1 MILLTCQPQLGRASG
16 VDNYLL
22 LTDEVTEVPWG
33 YVPVPPLCGPQFL
46 PLVLRS
52 FSALTI
58 DAFIIAQVYKT
69 I

>member
-1 MILLTCQPQLGRASG
+1 M
-16 VDNYLL
+16 DNYLL